1 VKLKVLSKADVQRAI
16 TMREAVEVTKDAFV
30 QLSTGEAIV
39 PLRSALEVP
48 EREAVTLFM
57 PAFLAASG
65 GLGAK
70 IASVFPHNREL
81 GLPMIYAVVV
91 LVDSATGQPL
101 ALLDGTYLTALR
113 TGAVSGAA
121 TDLLARSDAS
131 TAAVFGAGV
140 QGRTQLEAVC
150 AVRQID
156 AAWVYDPNAEA
167 AIQYAEQLQGQLGMP
182 EMIAVAESPAAAVEA
197 ADVICTAT
205 TSSAPVFDSS
215 LVRPGTHV
223 NAVGAFT
230 PQMQEVDVVGLR
242 ASRIVVDSRSAC
254 LAEAGDL
261 IIPLREG
268 LITGADGWTEL
279 GEIAAGRAKGRVAD
293 EEVTYFKSVG
303 NAVQDVSVGQ
313 AVLIAAQEMGLGV
326 DVEL

>member
-1 VKLKVLSKADVQRAI
+1 MKLRVLSKADVQRAI

-30 QLSTGEAIV
+30 QLSTGEAVV
-39 PLRSALEVP
+39 PLRSALQVP
-48 EREAVTLFM
+48 ERDGVTLFM
-57 PAFLAASG
+57 PAFLSGSG

-70 IASVFPHNREL
+70 IASVFPHNAEL
-81 GLPMIYAVVV
+81 GLPMIHAVVV
-91 LVDSATGQPL
+91 MVDPATGQPL

-121 TDLLARSDAS
+121 TDLLARSDAR

-150 AVRQID
+150 AVRQIE

-167 AIQYAEQLQGQLGMP
+167 AMHYAEQLQGQPGMP
-182 EMIAVAESPAAAVEA
+182 MRITVAETPAAAVEA

-205 TSSAPVFDSS
+205 TSSLPVFDSG
-215 LVRPGTHV
+215 LVRPGTHI

-230 PQMQEVDVVGLR
+230 PQMKEVDVVGLR

-261 IIPLREG
+261 IIPLNEG
-268 LITGADGWTEL
+268 LIPGVDDWTEL
-279 GEIAAGRAKGRVAD
+279 GEIAAGRAKGRITD

-303 NAVQDVSVGQ
+303 NAVQDVSVGR
-313 AVLIAAQEMGLGV
+313 AILLAAQQMGLGV
-326 DVEL
+326 EVDL